1 MKLRDFGLRNG
12 INEVI
17 VVTRGDKLNTAPIGI
32 IVENEES
39 VFAKARL
46 YSSHTRSNV
55 ERGSFFIANIVSDAV
70 LFALATFEDLGEE
83 FFERLDPPILRGALA
98 YCEFKAKLK
107 GPFVELELLK
117 GGIIRNELK
126 AVNRGFNAVI
136 EALIFATRINIS
148 PEFAKRI
155 KECYEI
161 IEKCGG
167 EREREAME
175 IIKRKT
181 GIF

>member
-1 MKLRDFGLRNG
+1 MMLKDFGLRNG

-17 VVTRGDKLNTAPIGI
+17 AITKGDKLNTAPIGI

-46 YSSHTRSNV
+46 YASHTRRNV
-55 ERGSFFIANIVSDAV
+55 EKGSFLIANVISDAV

-83 FFERLDPPILRGALA
+83 FFENLDPPILKGALA
-98 YCEFKAKLK
+98 YCEFKPKLK
-107 GPFVELELLK
+107 DFFVELELLNGK
-117 GGIIRNELK
+117 IVRNELR

-136 EALIFATRINIS
+136 EALIFATRLGINS
-148 PEFAKRI
+148 EFAKRI
-155 KECYEI
+155 KECYKI

-167 EREREAME
+167 KREKEAME
-175 IIKRKT
+175 IIKKKT
-181 GIF
+181 GIL